1 MRGGDRTDPALLEAD
16 GLGKSFGGTVVL
28 NSASFRTR
36 PSTITA
42 LMGRNGSGKS
52 TMLKIAVGL
61 VRPDHGRVLWR
72 GRFLA
77 RPRLH
82 EMALDG
88 LFYSDQDAALT
99 PHFTVRDH
107 LATFARVY
115 DRGAEI
121 DAVVERL
128 HLAEFLDRRPKR
140 LSGGERQRSSLALA
154 ALRRPDCLLMDEP
167 FAGVAPIDR
176 PLVARGLEDMRDRG
190 CAVVISGHDIEDV
203 FAVADEVVWVVGG
216 TTHDLGAPDEAGR
229 HAHFRREYLGNRSP
243 VDPQDEA
250 TT

>member
-1 MRGGDRTDPALLEAD
+1 MLKA
-16 GLGKSFGGTVVL
+16 
-28 NSASFRTR
+28 ASFRAR

-61 VRPDHGRVLWR
+61 VRPDHGRVLWQ
-72 GRFLA
+72 GRFLP

-82 EMALDG
+82 EMARAG

-107 LATFARVY
+107 LAAFARVF
-115 DRGAEI
+115 DRSDDI
-121 DAVVERL
+121 DAVIERL
-128 HLAEFLDRRPKR
+128 NLTEFLDRRPKR

-154 ALRRPDCLLMDEP
+154 ALRSPRCLLMDEP

-176 PLVARGLEDMRDRG
+176 PLIARGLQDLRDRG
-190 CAVVISGHDIEDV
+190 CAVVVSGHDIEDV
-203 FAVADEVVWVVGG
+203 FAIADEVVWVTSG
-216 TTHDLGAPDEAGR
+216 TTHDLGSPRQAGE
-229 HAHFRREYLGNRSP
+229 HPQFRREYLGSRVPPTSHG
-243 VDPQDEA
+243 EA
-250 TT
+250 GA

>member
-1 MRGGDRTDPALLEAD
+1 MADRTAAALLEAD
-16 GLGKSFGGTVVL
+16 GLGKAFGRTVVL
-28 NSASFRTR
+28 QAASFSAR
-36 PSTITA
+36 PHTITA

-52 TMLKIAVGL
+52 TMLKICVGL
-61 VRPDHGRVLWR
+61 VRADHGRVLWQ

-82 EMALDG
+82 EMAREG

-107 LATFARVY
+107 LAAFARVY
-115 DRGAEI
+115 DRGDEV

-128 HLAEFLDRRPKR
+128 QLAEFIDRRPKG

-154 ALRRPDCLLMDEP
+154 ALRDPHCLLMDEP

-176 PLVARGLEDMRDRG
+176 PLIARGLEDLRERG

-203 FAVADEVVWVVGG
+203 FAVADEVVWVTSG
-216 TTHDLGAPDEAGR
+216 TTHDLGSPE
-229 HAHFRREYLGNRSP
+229 HAAAHPQFRREYLGSRVPPSSHGT
-243 VDPQDEA
+243 A
-250 TT
+250 GA